1 MSKTV
6 IMSPAKIT
14 KRGRY
19 TMGISIPADVCRDA
33 DLHPQ
38 QKVKVTIE
46 ILEDD

>member
-1 MSKTV
+1 MPP
-6 IMSPAKIT
+6 IILCPARVT